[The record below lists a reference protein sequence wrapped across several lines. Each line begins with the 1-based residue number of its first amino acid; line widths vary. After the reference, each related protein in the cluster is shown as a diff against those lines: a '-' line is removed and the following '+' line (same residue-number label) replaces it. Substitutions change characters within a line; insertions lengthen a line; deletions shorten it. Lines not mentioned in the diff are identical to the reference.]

1 MDSNDSPPE
10 EVPVENPEFLPPLER
25 NKLNAYLLALA
36 LGWTG
41 LHRFYVGRYFT
52 GLMYM
57 VSFGFFGLGIVYD
70 LIFLS
75 RMVDQT
81 NQRRQERYEENPER
95 YGRRKVDIPRPEWV
109 GTKRKLEFLEQPFQ
123 LAFWLVGP
131 VLLFLIYL
139 MMEQLELMVAVLL
152 IMGISV
158 TIGSVNQLLASRP
171 ILMKAPRALQCA
183 E

>member
-1 MDSNDSPPE
+1 
-10 EVPVENPEFLPPLER
+10 
-25 NKLNAYLLALA
+25 
-36 LGWTG
+36 
-41 LHRFYVGRYFT
+41 
-52 GLMYM
+52 
-57 VSFGFFGLGIVYD
+57 
-70 LIFLS
+70 
-75 RMVDQT
+75 
-81 NQRRQERYEENPER
+81 
-95 YGRRKVDIPRPEWV
+95 VDIPRPEWV

-123 LAFWLVGP
+123 LAFCLVGP